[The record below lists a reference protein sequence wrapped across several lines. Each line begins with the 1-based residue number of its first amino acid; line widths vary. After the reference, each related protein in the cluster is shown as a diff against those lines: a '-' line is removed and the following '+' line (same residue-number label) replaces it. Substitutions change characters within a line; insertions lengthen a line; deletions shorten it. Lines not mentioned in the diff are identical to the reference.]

1 MTNLMKNILVA
12 AAALM
17 VAGVASAQ
25 TVQADIPFAFR
36 AGEKL
41 MAPGTYLVNTVSAA
55 SGIAVFKLYN
65 TDERAG
71 VLALPPT
78 RHDPA
83 REWKA
88 DGKPRLVFLC
98 GGSRC
103 ALAEIWRG
111 AGETISYKFNL
122 PKYHEELRAEV
133 IVGRPVRSE

>member
-1 MTNLMKNILVA
+1 MTNLTKNILVA
-12 AAALM
+12 AAVLV

-25 TVQADIPFAFR
+25 TVTADIPFAFR

-41 MAPGTYLVNTVSAA
+41 MAPGTYQVSTVSAA

-71 VLALPPT
+71 VLAVPPVKN
-78 RHDPA
+78 DPA
-83 REWKA
+83 KAWKA

-111 AGETISYKFNL
+111 GTETISYKFNL

-133 IVGRPVRSE
+133 IVGRPVKSE